1 VTLWLTQQIL
11 KEYKRDGFISAIVF
25 GKQGSGKTTYALI
38 TAKEVYEKLGYEEPW
53 QTALDHLYFEL
64 PESLPLLKKAFHER
78 TKIPVIIFDDASIWF
93 SKYYW
98 YTDVQKAF
106 FKIYALI
113 RTLVTAVIFTT
124 PSPHDIS
131 FFLREKSWKKVKITR
146 NGVETKGVKKGVR
159 RVRAWIYKNEI
170 KKNPKIG
177 DFKDTPEKEAVD
189 DFYLEIP
196 EEIFKKYMEK
206 RYKAIERL
214 FSEIEEILQKIQ
226 PESPTSTT

>member
-1 VTLWLTQQIL
+1 MTLWLTQQIL
-11 KEYKRDGFISAIVF
+11 KEYKRDGFISALVF
-25 GKQGSGKTTYALI
+25 GKQGNGKTTYALI
-38 TAKEVYEKLGYEEPW
+38 TAKEVYEKLGYEDPW
-53 QTALDHLYFEL
+53 QIALDRLYFEL
-64 PESLPLLKKAFHER
+64 PESLPILKQAFYER
-78 TKIPVIIFDDASIWF
+78 IKIPVIIFDDASIWF

-124 PSPHDIS
+124 PSPNDIS
-131 FFLREKSWKKVKITR
+131 FFLREKSWKKIKITK
-146 NGVETKGVKKGVR
+146 NGVETKGPKKGVR
-159 RVRAWIYKNEI
+159 RARAWLYKTDF
-170 KKNPKIG
+170 KRDKNG
-177 DFKDTPEKEAVD
+177 DFTTAVEKEAVD

-226 PESPTSTT
+226 PESPTSTS

>member
-11 KEYKRDGFISAIVF
+11 KEYKRDGFISALVF
-25 GKQGSGKTTYALI
+25 GKQGNGKTTYALI
-38 TAKEVYEKLGYEEPW
+38 TAKEVYEKLGYEKPW
-53 QTALDHLYFEL
+53 QVALDRLYFEL
-64 PESLPLLKKAFHER
+64 PESLPLLKQAFYER
-78 TKIPVIIFDDASIWF
+78 SKIPVIIFDDASIWF

-124 PSPHDIS
+124 PSPNDIS
-131 FFLREKSWKKVKITR
+131 FFLREKSWKKIKITK

-159 RVRAWIYKNEI
+159 RARAWLYKSDFKRDSN
-170 KKNPKIG
+170 G
-177 DFKDTPEKEAVD
+177 DFKTAVEKEAVD

-196 EEIFKKYMEK
+196 DEIFNKYMEK

-214 FSEIEEILQKIQ
+214 FTEIEEILQKIQ
-226 PESPTSTT
+226 PESPDSTT